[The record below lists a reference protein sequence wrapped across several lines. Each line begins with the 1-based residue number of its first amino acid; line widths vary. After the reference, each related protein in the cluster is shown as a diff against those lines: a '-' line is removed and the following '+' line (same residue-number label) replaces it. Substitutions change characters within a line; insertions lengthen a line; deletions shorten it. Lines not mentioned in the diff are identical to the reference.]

1 MTKNFK
7 SYVLSTLAVAAIA
20 LSSCSKSDEGM
31 TPAQKKD
38 FSVVLTGVST
48 KTTNDGMSTLWA
60 ANDAIN
66 LFHAPLGGEATTGME
81 YVSDGEFSTTQS
93 GATATFTGTLA
104 ADFDETLTY
113 NWYAFY
119 PYTKQITTPANSS
132 AGYTYVGGRSD
143 RSQTQTG
150 NNSTAHICG
159 TNYPIAG
166 ILNKVAGSEKPV
178 ITMRHLSSLV
188 AVKVTNG
195 LKADPI
201 TVSKVSITADG
212 VDIVGSYY
220 IDFTDPNNPS
230 FVPSNTNY
238 VSSTANL
245 EVTDGEAIAA
255 GESATFYLAV
265 KPFTVNEGDDFT
277 VSVTATNGAQE
288 KVISAPKN
296 YTFAAGKK
304 KTINFTYDKS
314 VLTYDFTTVAE
325 LNALKTSTPTSHIGK
340 LTNAVVS
347 FVPDEKNAVIKDA
360 TGSVLYYLNGGGM
373 TLKQGQTINGDV
385 NVTLTTYNNCSEVTA
400 FNATVSGEGA
410 VVEPQTVTLADL
422 AGNLETWQ
430 NAYVKVTEGLEVTAI
445 NGKNI
450 TVKKGSNTYVV
461 YSAAAAVSGLAV
473 GDVITSVVG
482 TIANFS
488 GNDQIKAWKVADIEF
503 THTATEHTITIV
515 QPTDAGSSYITVK
528 VGGSEITSGA
538 KFMEGTEV
546 QAEITIDGY
555 YDFTTWDI
563 TGAVNLSSKLS
574 HVVTFE
580 VGTEDITIKANLV
593 KRGAKSYTITW
604 NSTNNSQSIGSY
616 TATWS
621 VTADGLTCNMANWNN
636 NNNKWNY
643 VKCGRKDNASVA
655 TITTASAIS
664 EAIKKVTM
672 TIDNL
677 TASKINSIT
686 LYSSDSA
693 DSGWVSIGTFTIAS
707 GDQSVTIA
715 SPAANKYYK
724 LDVDC
729 AAGTANG
736 LLTLSKLVFSE

>member
-20 LSSCSKSDEGM
+20 LSGCSKSDEGM

-48 KTTNDGMSTLWA
+48 KTTNDGMATLWQA
-60 ANDAIN
+60 KDAIN
-66 LFHAPLGGEATTGME
+66 LFHSQAGL
-81 YVSDGEFSTTQS
+81 SDPTYENDGKFTTTQS
-93 GATATFTGTLA
+93 AATATFTGDLA
-104 ADFDETLTY
+104 TTFDETKTY

-119 PYTKQITTPANSS
+119 PYVSQKTDPESTS

-143 RSQTQTG
+143 RAQIQKG
-150 NNSTAHICG
+150 NNSTKHIAG

-166 ILNKVAGSEKPV
+166 VMEKVPGTEKPV
-178 ITMRHLSSLV
+178 IYMRHLSSLV

-195 LKADPI
+195 LKAEPI
-201 TVSKVSITADG
+201 TVTNVSITADG
-212 VDIVGSYY
+212 EDIVGQYY
-220 IDFTDPNNPS
+220 IDFTNPHNPVFNPYAPPES
-230 FVPSNTNY
+230 PRVSN
-238 VSSTANL
+238 TANL

-255 GESATFYLAV
+255 GESATFYLAI

-277 VSVTATNGAQE
+277 VSVTATKGEQE
-288 KVISAPKN
+288 KVISADKN
-296 YTFAAGKK
+296 YTFAAGKV

-314 VLTYDFTTVAE
+314 EVTYDFTTVAE

-400 FNATVSGEGA
+400 FNATVSGGGA

-422 AGNLETWQ
+422 VGNLETWQ

-515 QPTDAGSSYITVK
+515 QPT
-528 VGGSEITSGA
+528 VGGTIAARVDGSNIPSGSEVMEGKVVTLTATPSTGYKFTGWNVTGATVSDASSATATFTMGSEDVTIAADFVSSSTLVLTMTMENYVAVNHCTLSEGTSVTNYPTLALNSVVTMSTSGTGNCGS
-538 KFMEGTEV
+538 FWGTTDTQWRLYQNKNGDVTISVSAGHTLKAV
-546 QAEITIDGY
+546 QFTYSVTNTGTLKDGS
-555 YDFTTWDI
+555 TVIASGTK
-563 TGAVNLSSKLS
+563 VNLSGTSK
-574 HVVTFE
+574 
-580 VGTEDITIKANLV
+580 
-593 KRGAKSYTITW
+593 
-604 NSTNNSQSIGSY
+604 
-616 TATWS
+616 
-621 VTADGLTCNMANWNN
+621 
-636 NNNKWNY
+636 
-643 VKCGRKDNASVA
+643 
-655 TITTASAIS
+655 
-664 EAIKKVTM
+664 
-672 TIDNL
+672 
-677 TASKINSIT
+677 
-686 LYSSDSA
+686 
-693 DSGWVSIGTFTIAS
+693 TFTVGNTTSATNGQVRI
-707 GDQSVTIA
+707 
-715 SPAANKYYK
+715 
-724 LDVDC
+724 
-729 AAGTANG
+729 TA
-736 LLTLSKLVFSE
+736 VQVEYE

>member
-7 SYVLSTLAVAAIA
+7 SYILGALAVAAVA
-20 LSSCSKSDEGM
+20 LSGCSKNDEGM
-31 TPAQKKD
+31 PEVQKKD
-38 FSVVLTGVST
+38 FSVTLSGVST

-66 LFHAPLGGEATTGME
+66 LFHAALGGEEMT
-81 YVSDGEFSTTQS
+81 YVSDGKFSTSQS
-93 GATATFTGTLA
+93 GNTAVFTGDLEA
-104 ADFDETLTY
+104 SFDETKTY

-119 PYTKQITTPANSS
+119 PYVSQKTDPESTS

-143 RSQTQTG
+143 RAQIQKG
-150 NNSTAHICG
+150 NNNTEHIAG

-166 ILNKVAGSEKPV
+166 VMEKVAGTEKPV
-178 ITMRHLSSLV
+178 IYMRHLSSLV

-201 TVSKVSITADG
+201 TVTNVSITADG
-212 VDIVGSYY
+212 EDIVGQFY
-220 IDFTDPNNPS
+220 IDFTNPHNPV
-230 FVPSNTNY
+230 FTPYAPSQGSR
-238 VSSTANL
+238 VSNTANL

-255 GESATFYLAV
+255 GESATFYLAI

-400 FNATVSGEGA
+400 FNATVSGGGA

-422 AGNLETWQ
+422 VGNLETWQ

-503 THTATEHTITIV
+503 THTATKHKVTYTQPATGGTFYVCYASNSSTEIKSGDEVMEGEVVTIQATPASGFKFNKWTVTGATPGDATKATTSFTMGSEDVTIAADFV
-515 QPTDAGSSYITVK
+515 SSSTLVLTMTMENYVAVNHCTISEGSSVTNYPTLALNSV
-528 VGGSEITSGA
+528 VTMSTSGTGNCGSFWGA
-538 KFMEGTEV
+538 TDTQWRLYQNKNGDVTISVSAGHTLKAVQFTYSVTNTGTLK
-546 QAEITIDGY
+546 DGS
-555 YDFTTWDI
+555 TVVASGTK
-563 TGAVNLSSKLS
+563 VNLSGTSK
-574 HVVTFE
+574 
-580 VGTEDITIKANLV
+580 
-593 KRGAKSYTITW
+593 
-604 NSTNNSQSIGSY
+604 
-616 TATWS
+616 
-621 VTADGLTCNMANWNN
+621 
-636 NNNKWNY
+636 
-643 VKCGRKDNASVA
+643 
-655 TITTASAIS
+655 
-664 EAIKKVTM
+664 
-672 TIDNL
+672 
-677 TASKINSIT
+677 
-686 LYSSDSA
+686 
-693 DSGWVSIGTFTIAS
+693 TFTVGNTTSATNGQVRI
-707 GDQSVTIA
+707 
-715 SPAANKYYK
+715 
-724 LDVDC
+724 
-729 AAGTANG
+729 TA
-736 LLTLSKLVFSE
+736 VQVEYE

>member
-7 SYVLSTLAVAAIA
+7 SYILSALAVAAIA

-255 GESATFYLAV
+255 GESATFYLAI

-288 KVISAPKN
+288 KVISADKN
-296 YTFAAGKK
+296 YVFSAGKM
-304 KTINFTYDKS
+304 KTINFTYDQQEVS
-314 VLTYDFTTVAE
+314 YDFTTVAE
-325 LNALKTSTPTSHIGK
+325 LNTLAMDDAGTTAKSYFGK
-340 LTNAVVS
+340 LTNAVITFVS
-347 FVPDEKNAVIKDA
+347 PDTKTVIISDGSASIMYYNNAG
-360 TGSVLYYLNGGGM
+360 T
-373 TLKQGQTINGDV
+373 TLKQGQTYSGDLTV
-385 NVTLTTYNNCSEVTA
+385 SALNYKSQYTEISSMDVTLFT
-400 FNATVSGEGA
+400 GDGA
-410 VVEPQTVTLADL
+410 VVEPTTLTLAQVI
-422 AGNLETWQ
+422 GNYNTYQ
-430 NAYVKVTEGLEVTAI
+430 NEYAKMTDLEVTAVS
-445 NGKNI
+445 GKNI
-450 TVKKGSNTYVV
+450 TVTDGTNSYVVYLNSGTVPCVAGDNITAIGTITKFISGSNTTEELKVWDAE
-461 YSAAAAVSGLAV
+461 S
-473 GDVITSVVG
+473 ITVNS
-482 TIANFS
+482 
-488 GNDQIKAWKVADIEF
+488 
-503 THTATEHTITIV
+503 HTATKHKVTYTQPATGGTFYVCYASNSSTEIKSGDEVMEGEVVTIQATPASGFKFNKWTVTGSTPGDATKATTSFTMGAEDVTIAV
-515 QPTDAGSSYITVK
+515 EFISSSTLILSMTMQDYATVNNCTISAGNDVTCYPTLTLNSHVTMS
-528 VGGSEITSGA
+528 TSGA
-538 KFMEGTEV
+538 ANCGSFWQTTGTQWRLYQNKNADV
-546 QAEITIDGY
+546 TISVSAGH
-555 YDFTTWDI
+555 TLK
-563 TGAVNLSSKLS
+563 A
-574 HVVTFE
+574 VTF
-580 VGTEDITIKANLV
+580 T
-593 KRGAKSYTITW
+593 Y
-604 NSTNNSQSIGSY
+604 
-616 TATWS
+616 S
-621 VTADGLTCNMANWNN
+621 VTNTGTLLDGST
-636 NNNKWNY
+636 
-643 VKCGRKDNASVA
+643 V
-655 TITTASAIS
+655 
-664 EAIKKVTM
+664 
-672 TIDNL
+672 
-677 TASKINSIT
+677 
-686 LYSSDSA
+686 
-693 DSGWVSIGTFTIAS
+693 IAS
-707 GDQSVTIA
+707 GTKVELSGTSKTFTVGNTTSATNGQVRITAVTVE
-715 SPAANKYYK
+715 Y
-724 LDVDC
+724 
-729 AAGTANG
+729 
-736 LLTLSKLVFSE
+736 E

>member
-7 SYVLSTLAVAAIA
+7 SYILGALAVAAVA
-20 LSSCSKSDEGM
+20 LSGCSKNDEGM
-31 TPAQKKD
+31 PEVQKKD
-38 FSVVLTGVST
+38 FSVTLSGVST

-66 LFHAPLGGEATTGME
+66 LFHAALGGEEMT
-81 YVSDGEFSTTQS
+81 YVSDGKFSTSQS
-93 GATATFTGTLA
+93 GTTAVFTGDLEA
-104 ADFDETLTY
+104 SFDETKTY

-119 PYTKQITTPANSS
+119 PYVSQKTDPESTS

-143 RSQTQTG
+143 RAQIQKG
-150 NNSTAHICG
+150 NNSTKHIAG

-166 ILNKVAGSEKPV
+166 VMEKVAGTEKPV
-178 ITMRHLSSLV
+178 IYMRHLSSLV

-201 TVSKVSITADG
+201 TVTNVSITADG
-212 VDIVGSYY
+212 EDIVGQYY
-220 IDFTDPNNPS
+220 IDFTNPHNPVFTPYAPPES
-230 FVPSNTNY
+230 ARVSN
-238 VSSTANL
+238 TANL

-255 GESATFYLAV
+255 GESATFYLAI

-277 VSVTATNGAQE
+277 VSVTASKGEQE
-288 KVISAPKN
+288 KVISADKN
-296 YTFAAGKK
+296 YTFAAGKV

-314 VLTYDFTTVAE
+314 EVTYDFTTVAE

-385 NVTLTTYNNCSEVTA
+385 NVTLTTFNNCSEVTA
-400 FNATVSGEGA
+400 FNATVSGGGA

-422 AGNLETWQ
+422 VGNLETWQ

-503 THTATEHTITIV
+503 THTATKHKVTYTQPATGGTFYVCYASNSSTEIKSGDEVMEGEVVTIQATPASGFKFNKWTVTGSTPGDATKATTSFTMGAEDVTIAAEFISSSTLV
-515 QPTDAGSSYITVK
+515 LSMTMQDYATVNNCTISAGNDVTCYPTLTLNSHVTMS
-528 VGGSEITSGA
+528 TSGA
-538 KFMEGTEV
+538 ANCGSFWGTTDTQWRLYQNKGADV
-546 QAEITIDGY
+546 TISVSAGH
-555 YDFTTWDI
+555 TLK
-563 TGAVNLSSKLS
+563 A
-574 HVVTFE
+574 VTF
-580 VGTEDITIKANLV
+580 TFSTTNS
-593 KRGAKSYTITW
+593 GALKDG
-604 NSTNNSQSIGSY
+604 ST
-616 TATWS
+616 
-621 VTADGLTCNMANWNN
+621 V
-636 NNNKWNY
+636 
-643 VKCGRKDNASVA
+643 
-655 TITTASAIS
+655 
-664 EAIKKVTM
+664 
-672 TIDNL
+672 
-677 TASKINSIT
+677 
-686 LYSSDSA
+686 
-693 DSGWVSIGTFTIAS
+693 IAS
-707 GDQSVTIA
+707 GT
-715 SPAANKYYK
+715 K
-724 LDVDC
+724 VDLS
-729 AAGTANG
+729 GT
-736 LLTLSKLVFSE
+736 SKTFTVGNTGSGTSGQVRITAVQVEYE

>member
-7 SYVLSTLAVAAIA
+7 SYILSALAVAAVA
-20 LSSCSKSDEGM
+20 LSGCSKNDEGM
-31 TPAQKKD
+31 PEVQKKD
-38 FSVVLTGVST
+38 FSVTLSGVST
-48 KTTNDGMSTLWA
+48 KTTNDGMATLWA

-66 LFHAPLGGEATTGME
+66 LFHAALGGEEMT
-81 YVSDGEFSTTQS
+81 YVSDGKFSTTQS
-93 GATATFTGTLA
+93 GTTAVFTGDLEA
-104 ADFDETLTY
+104 SFDETKTY

-119 PYTKQITTPANSS
+119 PYVSQKTDPKSTT

-143 RSQTQTG
+143 RAQTQTG
-150 NNSTAHICG
+150 NNSTAHISG
-159 TNYPIAG
+159 TNYP
-166 ILNKVAGSEKPV
+166 VAGLVEKLPGTEKPL
-178 ITMRHLSSLV
+178 INMRHLSSLV

-195 LKADPI
+195 LKAEPI
-201 TVSKVSITADG
+201 TVTNVSITADG
-212 VDIVGSYY
+212 EDIVGSYF
-220 IDFTDPNNPS
+220 IDFTDPFNPS
-230 FVPSNTNY
+230 FVPSKASY
-238 VSSTANL
+238 VSNTANL
-245 EVTDGEAIAA
+245 VVSDGEEIPA
-255 GESATFYLAV
+255 GASATFYLAV

-304 KTINFTYDKS
+304 KTINFTYNKS

-385 NVTLTTYNNCSEVTA
+385 NVTLITYNKCSEVTA

-488 GNDQIKAWKVADIEF
+488 DNDQIKAWKVADIEF
-503 THTATEHTITIV
+503 THTATEHAINIV
-515 QPTDAGSSYITVK
+515 QPTDAGTSYITVK
-528 VGGSEITSGA
+528 VGGSEITSGT
-538 KFMEGTEV
+538 KVLEGTEV

-563 TGAVNLSSKLS
+563 TGAVDLSSKLS
-574 HVVTFE
+574 HVVTFK

-593 KRGAKSYTITW
+593 KRGAKLPETFDATAQGYSNAQKVASYTGTNMIITFDKGS
-604 NSTNNSQSIGSY
+604 NSNTPTYYTSGTAVRVYGGNFFTVSSSTAKISKIEITFGSSDGTN
-616 TATWS
+616 
-621 VTADGLTCNMANWNN
+621 
-636 NNNKWNY
+636 
-643 VKCGRKDNASVA
+643 
-655 TITTASAIS
+655 TIT
-664 EAIKKVTM
+664 
-672 TIDNL
+672 
-677 TASKINSIT
+677 
-686 LYSSDSA
+686 A
-693 DSGWVSIGTFTIAS
+693 DSGTYNAGVWTGSASSVKFTVDGTTGNRRIRSIKVTF
-707 GDQSVTIA
+707 
-715 SPAANKYYK
+715 
-724 LDVDC
+724 
-729 AAGTANG
+729 
-736 LLTLSKLVFSE
+736 EE